1 MKKLLKNNVN
11 ESNTIQAYIGQCS
24 CRCYCGCQ
32 AWYHPSSAS
41 HATKEALS
49 YAETYLEI

>member
-1 MKKLLKNNVN
+1 MKKLGKNNMV
-11 ESNTIQAYIGQCS
+11 ESNTIQAYTYKCGCY
-24 CRCYCGCQ
+24 CYCGCQ

-49 YAETYLEI
+49 YAATLQER